1 MNKQFLL
8 LGIAALVFA
17 GIAVVPQMALAYK
30 GDANVKGPNY
40 TEERHEAMETAIASK
55 DANAVKQ
62 LMQGRGVANRL
73 GEDTAKWNRFVEMQ
87 ALQHAGKTEEA
98 KQIRTE
104 LGLGLR
110 NGTGNGQGMGNG
122 RINQ

>member
-1 MNKQFLL
+1 MFLGL
-8 LGIAALVFA
+8 TALVVTGAIFA
-17 GIAVVPQMALAYK
+17 PQAVLAYK
-30 GDANVKGPNY
+30 GDPNVKGPNY
-40 TEERHEAMETAIASK
+40 TQERHEAMETAITNK

-62 LMQGRGVANRL
+62 LMQGKGVAKRL

-110 NGTGNGQGMGNG
+110 NGSGNGQGMGYG
-122 RINQ
+122 KNQ